1 MTAEFCRIDRWLW
14 AVRVFRSRSIS
25 KDACISG
32 SVRINTDSA
41 KPAAKVKVGDRVM
54 VRVNGHK
61 RELEVKKLLE
71 KRVSP
76 ALATEC
82 YHDHTPIR
90 QQPSASPS
98 GTQVAKRDQ
107 GSGRP
112 TKRDR
117 RRIDRLRRA
126 L

>member
-1 MTAEFCRIDRWLW
+1 VTAEFCRIDRWLW

-25 KDACISG
+25 KDACVSG
-32 SVRINTDSA
+32 SVRINSDPA
-41 KPAAKVKVGDRVM
+41 KPAAKVKIGDRVI

-82 YHDHTPIR
+82 YHDHTPFR
-90 QQPSASPS
+90 QQTSTSPS
-98 GTQVAKRDQ
+98 GVQVAKRDQ